1 MYELQ
6 KIILTR
12 EVSGSFGEKRKY
24 QIDVMMTDEQGEE
37 KWLHYDDPTDS
48 ALYDMR
54 IFIQLNIRRAEE
66 ENAKRLVFYTGENA
80 RMEIEK

>member
-12 EVSGSFGEKRKY
+12 EVSGTNGEKRKY
-24 QIDVMMTDEQGEE
+24 QIDVFMTDEQGKE
-37 KWLHYDDPTDS
+37 KVLHYDDPTVP
-48 ALYDMR
+48 ALHDIR

>member
-24 QIDVMMTDEQGEE
+24 QIDVMMTDEQGKE
-37 KWLHYDDPTDS
+37 KWLHYDDPTAP

-66 ENAKRLVFYTGENA
+66 ENAKRLVFYAGENA